1 MGARVEARK
10 SAVELHDGLEL
21 QDADSFLSALES
33 AGGDTSE
40 RKKEDI
46 WRKWLW
52 RLLVAALILQTYY
65 VREML
70 AALAVFTILF
80 IVVALVAGIVYVL
93 GRSGEITISLAE
105 PLARRGIALAEDFSK
120 RASRRPRSAPAP

>member
-1 MGARVEARK
+1 LASE
-10 SAVELHDGLEL
+10 
-21 QDADSFLSALES
+21 DA
-33 AGGDTSE
+33 SE
-40 RKKEDI
+40 RQKEDH

-52 RLLVAALILQTYY
+52 RVLVAALILQTYY

-70 AALAVFTILF
+70 AALALFTMLF
-80 IVVALVAGIVYVL
+80 IVVAVVAGIVYVL
-93 GRSGEITISLAE
+93 GRAGEITILLAE